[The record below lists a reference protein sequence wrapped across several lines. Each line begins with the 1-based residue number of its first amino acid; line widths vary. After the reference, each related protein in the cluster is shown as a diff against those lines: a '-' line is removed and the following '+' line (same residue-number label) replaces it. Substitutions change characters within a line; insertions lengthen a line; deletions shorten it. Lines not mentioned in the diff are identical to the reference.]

1 MKKNL
6 FKKLNL
12 VVITGCLSMMMNTS
26 HAAVPNIFSNGAVA
40 DADDVN
46 QNFTHLDDRITNI
59 SLTPGPTG
67 PAGPQGLPGV
77 NGQNG
82 LNGLDGQDGATG
94 PAGTTGPQGPAG
106 TDGTDGTNG
115 INGTDGVGIVIQ
127 SAAGFDSSAY
137 TEKVFIV
144 TGSQGRWDKEVRSFN
159 RVDNGDGTITNN
171 VTRQRTA
178 AGAIIRHDVLK
189 YISNTNG
196 NTYFAERKSYDANAI
211 ASLLVTTS
219 ISPPIELRNSAMGVG
234 MRWGSASQVTQVFE
248 DATPSSITHA
258 IDSRSLLSVEDIT
271 LSSGASY
278 SGCLKI
284 ETIRTSQV
292 LSVGQYQEISWHCP
306 NNVGLVKSIMVRD
319 SGSVTSR
326 VRELDVTQSTPSGVF

>member
-12 VVITGCLSMMMNTS
+12 AVITGCLSLMMSTS
-26 HAAVPNIFSNGAVA
+26 HAAVPNNFSNGAVA
-40 DADDVN
+40 DADEVN

-106 TDGTDGTNG
+106 TDGTNG

-137 TEKVFIV
+137 TEKVFLAS
-144 TGSQGRWDKEVRSFN
+144 GSQTGWDKEVRSYS
-159 RVDNGDGTITNN
+159 RVNNGDGTITNN
-171 VTRQRTA
+171 ITRKRSAT
-178 AGAIIRHDVLK
+178 GTLVKHDLL
-189 YISNTNG
+189 TNITSATG
-196 NTYFAERKSYDANAI
+196 DVNFVERKLYNVNTGT
-211 ASLLVTTS
+211 LVSTAS
-219 ISPPIELRNSAMGVG
+219 ISPPIELRNDTMGVG
-234 MRWGSASQVTQVFE
+234 LRWGSASEVTHVNE
-248 DATPSSITHA
+248 DATPSVTSYA
-258 IDSRSLLSVEDIT
+258 VDRRSLLGIEDIT
-271 LSSGASY
+271 LSSGAVY
-278 SGCLKI
+278 TGCLKI
-284 ETIRTSQV
+284 ETIRMSEM
-292 LSVGQYQEISWHCP
+292 LSANYQRINWRCP
-306 NNVGLVKSIMVRD
+306 NNVGLVKSIMLINNP
-319 SGSVTSR
+319 GNQAIYSR
-326 VRELDVTQSTPSGVF
+326 VMELDTTQSTPAGVF